1 MNSTQSNKTTQFR
14 FSIKYLKS
22 KVVLQIVCL
31 VTVLLAPKLIFFASK
46 SELLF
51 TNLKTLHLARV
62 AMMYTLLSLDTLI
75 PLSSL
80 TCYLSEI
87 SGNFAI
93 AVECEI
99 IVILAS
105 FGATSFPPLLE
116 RSTVNLFRAV
126 THHSSWPLIKSF
138 TDSLGQATFSYLT
151 RSNHWLWREFVGLK
165 IGFWTTLNSDYTH
178 EIINVKSLFRMSQS
192 VF

>member
-1 MNSTQSNKTTQFR
+1 MNSTQSNKTARFR
-14 FSIKYLKS
+14 FLIKYLKL
-22 KVVLQIVCL
+22 KVVLQIVYSVSL
-31 VTVLLAPKLIFFASK
+31 LLAPKLIFFASK

-51 TNLKTLHLARV
+51 TNLKTLHLDRV

-87 SGNFAI
+87 SGNLAI

-116 RSTVNLFRAV
+116 RQRSTCLERSATILRDRLLKVLLIVLVRRPLV
-126 THHSSWPLIKSF
+126 T
-138 TDSLGQATFSYLT
+138 
-151 RSNHWLWREFVGLK
+151 
-165 IGFWTTLNSDYTH
+165 
-178 EIINVKSLFRMSQS
+178 
-192 VF
+192 